1 MILPASSVGRKLL
14 MAATGQMMI
23 IFIIFHVAGNST
35 IFFGKL
41 NAYAAGLHALPFL
54 VWAVRLVMLGAVLF
68 HIYYAVQLK
77 LENNRARP
85 ISYVK
90 KKELESTFG
99 GRNMVWTGSIIGTFL
114 VYHLLH
120 FTFQVIDPSTAALT
134 HRDAAGRPDVFLMVA
149 RGFQRTGIAAG
160 YLFAVIALW
169 LHLSHGIQS
178 SFQTFGLNG
187 EQSFPYIRKG
197 SSLAAAAL
205 LAAYA
210 SIPVAIFAG
219 FLLR

>member
-1 MILPASSVGRKLL
+1 MLPTSSVGRKLL
-14 MAATGQMMI
+14 MATTGQMMI

-54 VWAVRLVMLGAVLF
+54 VWAVRLLMLTAVIF
-68 HIYYAVQLK
+68 HIYYAIRLK
-77 LENNRARP
+77 LENSDARP
-85 ISYVK
+85 VPYKK

-99 GRNMVWTGSIIGTFL
+99 GRNMVWSGSIIGAFL

-134 HRDAAGRPDVFLMVA
+134 HLDAAGRPDVFLMVA
-149 RGFQRTGIAAG
+149 RGFQRTSIAAG
-160 YLFAVIALW
+160 YLFAVMALW

-178 SFQTFGLNG
+178 SLQTFGLNG
-187 EQSFPYIRKG
+187 A
-197 SSLAAAAL
+197 SS
-205 LAAYA
+205 
-210 SIPVAIFAG
+210 
-219 FLLR
+219 